1 MIKPQTS
8 SLAYTRQVAALT
20 PQSVAETKFTASEF
34 AGEVLAVCPQV
45 SLLTCEVASGRVN
58 YSGKLIIT
66 LVYADE
72 EGKMCRIQKGA
83 EFSHFCDNDNLAP
96 AQTAVCA
103 LSCDKTNVRR
113 EGSSFVVSAII
124 TAQISVFA
132 PAERTYISACEG
144 AYLKTRS
151 AELCSSITFSGE
163 CEVEDDFDADGVED
177 ILLPAASA
185 IVTSAECGTGE
196 INVSGDI
203 NLSMLAMRRSSPAS
217 MERVIPF
224 RCTVA
229 CEDSPAGALP
239 LVNAEVRDMT
249 VNATVDGERG
259 KCRVEFSC
267 TLAVS
272 GSFVLKSEVPLPC
285 DAFSCENRLIATK
298 ESETFDCVGERK
310 LFSERI
316 SSAAATSAK
325 LDFTCRF
332 LAVALPS
339 AEYEYCRASGAV
351 EGSAN
356 AVLIYEQG
364 GEIRSSEIKIPFAVR
379 VGAPDSD
386 EISVSAAVCGVSV
399 KQPVEGQAEGEALL
413 KISVCYM
420 RKTQAEYLSSL
431 EEGDALQ
438 PSDGAISVLI
448 PSRGDGL
455 WDAARKLNCPPDEL
469 ASANPDIKYPL
480 TGKERLL
487 IYRIKTG

>member
-1 MIKPQTS
+1 MINPQTS
-8 SLAYTRQVAALT
+8 SLAYTRQVAALA

-45 SLLTCEVASGRVN
+45 SLLSCEAASGRVN

-66 LVYADE
+66 VVYADE

-83 EFSHFCDNDNLAP
+83 EFSHFCDDENLAP
-96 AQTAVCA
+96 AQTTICA
-103 LSCDKTNVRR
+103 LSCDKVSVRR
-113 EGSSFVVSAII
+113 EGSSFIVSAV
-124 TAQISVFA
+124 ISAHIDVFA
-132 PAERTYISACEG
+132 PAERTYISACDG
-144 AYLKTRS
+144 AYLKTKPC
-151 AELCSSITFSGE
+151 ELCSCITFSGE

-177 ILLPAASA
+177 ILLPAATA

-224 RCTVA
+224 SCTVP

-249 VNATVDGERG
+249 VNATVDSERG

-272 GSFVLKSEVPLPC
+272 GNFVLKNEIALPC
-285 DAFSCENRLIATK
+285 DAFSCANKLSTRT
-298 ESETFDCVGERK
+298 ESEKFVFAGERK
-310 LFSERI
+310 LLSERI

-339 AEYEYCRASGAV
+339 AEYEYCTSSGAA

-364 GEIRSSEIKIPFAVR
+364 GEIRSSEVKIPFAVR
-379 VGAPDSD
+379 VGAPDCGD
-386 EISVSAAVCGVSV
+386 IKVDVAVCGVSV
-399 KQPVEGQAEGEALL
+399 KQPVEGQLEGEALL

-420 RKTQAEYLSSL
+420 KEARAEYLVSV
-431 EEGDALQ
+431 EEGEEIL
-438 PSDGAISVLI
+438 PSDSAISVLL
-448 PSRGDGL
+448 PAQGDGL
-455 WDAARKLNCPPDEL
+455 WDAAKKLNCPPEEL
-469 ASANPDIKYPL
+469 AAANPDLKYPL
-480 TGKERLL
+480 SGKERLL
-487 IYRIKTG
+487 IYRLK